1 LERRWSVLG
10 STGLWPTRTRC
21 AQLGMLCCWPGST
34 NRSMWFAMARWP
46 AKSCAHTEM
55 LHLRN
60 LTDLLRADEDA
71 IRGAHEKKGRFRPL
85 TISPLIMRP
94 KAATARNICPLLR
107 LETECYLHRAVVDG
121 QVARRSPI
129 VLRFAHLPRRERPA
143 RQNTGH
149 LPQPAARPETSPS
162 TVATPSICSP
172 GTQERASIQT
182 NRRPSC
188 FS

>member
-1 LERRWSVLG
+1 
-10 STGLWPTRTRC
+10 
-21 AQLGMLCCWPGST
+21 
-34 NRSMWFAMARWP
+34 
-46 AKSCAHTEM
+46 M

-60 LTDLLRADEDA
+60 LTDLLRADEGA
-71 IRGAHEKKGRFRPL
+71 IRCGDVPMKKERAFRPL
-85 TISPLIMRP
+85 TISPLIMRR

-107 LETECYLHRAVVDG
+107 LETECCLYGAVVDG
-121 QVARRSPI
+121 QVARRSPT
-129 VLRFAHLPRRERPA
+129 VLRFPHLPRRERPA

-172 GTQERASIQT
+172 WTQERAIIQT
-182 NRRPSC
+182 DRRPSC